1 MLIVWIKGT
10 HTYLSLT
17 PVKRMAKVAT
27 ALAMPDARIWTAQRA
42 KKWDQR
48 YQLLLHLEDLRPR
61 FDAFATFANTI
72 FCSIG
77 WGTLVMLCKG
87 FNFIVFMFSSPK
99 WEMPEAKHGKTTQKK
114 THNHLKGTMFIIV
127 SAGLSKNLS
136 LPELNLA
143 LSDEVDF
150 FASR

>member
-1 MLIVWIKGT
+1 
-10 HTYLSLT
+10 
-17 PVKRMAKVAT
+17 MAKVAT

-114 THNHLKGTMFIIV
+114 LTII
-127 SAGLSKNLS
+127 
-136 LPELNLA
+136 
-143 LSDEVDF
+143 
-150 FASR
+150 